1 MDTSK
6 IRIENGIIKGFVVD
20 EEFTSQGP
28 GGNVRRVS
36 ATWTFD
42 GMPVEKMCQL
52 VWADAK
58 VKMRNAKLSKMSDAN
73 IESLKGRILNVMDF
87 LSADGGGTNAA
98 LKAQVAEQEAR
109 LNEIAKTF
117 MNIAL
122 SEAQVELG
130 EGASNEAIQNVT
142 MRIFNEKYAALV
154 K

>member
-6 IRIENGIIKGFVVD
+6 VRIENGIIKGFIIN

-36 ATWTFD
+36 ATWSFD

-58 VKMRNAKLSKMSDAN
+58 VKMRNAKLSKMSDAD
-73 IESLKGRILNVMDF
+73 IEGLKGQTLNVMDF
-87 LSADGGGTNAA
+87 LSADGGGTNAV
-98 LKAQVAEQEAR
+98 LKAQLEVERAR
-109 LNEIAKTF
+109 VKEIAKAF
-117 MNIAL
+117 MNVAL
-122 SEAQVELG
+122 AEATAELG
-130 EGASNEAIQNVT
+130 SGASNEAVQNRT
-142 MRIFNEKYAALV
+142 MAIFNEKYAALV

>member
-6 IRIENGIIKGFVVD
+6 VRIENGIIKGFIIN

-28 GGNVRRVS
+28 GGNIRRVS
-36 ATWTFD
+36 ATWSFD

-58 VKMRNAKLSKMSDAN
+58 VKMRNAKLSKMSDAD
-73 IESLKGRILNVMDF
+73 IEGLKGQTLNVMDF

-98 LKAQVAEQEAR
+98 LKAQVAAQEAK
-109 LNEIAKTF
+109 LNMIAKTF
-117 MNIAL
+117 MGLAL
-122 SEAQVELG
+122 DEAQAELG
-130 EGASNEAIQNVT
+130 DGASNEAVQNVT
-142 MRIFNEKYAALV
+142 MRIYNEKYAALV

>member
-6 IRIENGIIKGFVVD
+6 ITIENGIIKGFIVN

-58 VKMRNAKLSKMSDAN
+58 VKMRNAKLSKMSDSD
-73 IESLKGRILNVMDF
+73 IESLKGRTLNVMDF

-98 LKAQVAEQEAR
+98 LKAQLEAEKAR
-109 LNEIAKTF
+109 LVEITKTF

-122 SEAQVELG
+122 NEATAELG
-130 EGASNEAIQNVT
+130 AGASNEAIQNAT
-142 MRIFNEKYAALV
+142 MRIFNEKYASLV

>member
-6 IRIENGIIKGFVVD
+6 VRIENGIIKGFTIN

-58 VKMRNAKLSKMSDAN
+58 VKMRNAKLSKMSDAD
-73 IESLKGRILNVMDF
+73 IEGLKGQTLNVMDF

-98 LKAQVAEQEAR
+98 LKAQLEAERAR
-109 LNEIAKTF
+109 LKEITKAF

-122 SEAQVELG
+122 AEATAELG
-130 EGASNEAIQNVT
+130 PGASNEAIQNKT
-142 MRIFNEKYAALV
+142 MAIFNEKYAALV

>member
-6 IRIENGIIKGFVVD
+6 VRIENGIIKGFVVA

-42 GMPVEKMCQL
+42 GMPVEKLCNL

-58 VKMRNAKLSKMSDAN
+58 VKMRNAKLSKMSDAD
-73 IESLKGRILNVMDF
+73 IEGLKGQTLNVMDF

-98 LKAQVAEQEAR
+98 LKAQLEVERAR
-109 LNEIAKTF
+109 VKEIAKAF
-117 MNIAL
+117 MNVAL
-122 SEAQVELG
+122 AEATAELG
-130 EGASNEAIQNVT
+130 PGASNEAVQNRT
-142 MRIFNEKYAALV
+142 MVIFNEKYAALV

>member
-6 IRIENGIIKGFVVD
+6 VRIENGIIKGFVVD

-58 VKMRNAKLSKMSDAN
+58 VKMRNAKLSKMADKD
-73 IESLKGRILNVMDF
+73 IEGLKGQTLNVMDF

-98 LKAQVAEQEAR
+98 LKAQLEAERAR
-109 LNEIAKTF
+109 LKEITKAF

-122 SEAQVELG
+122 AEAQGELG
-130 EGASNEAIQNVT
+130 PGASNEAIQNVC

>member
-6 IRIENGIIKGFVVD
+6 VRIENGIIKGFIIN

-36 ATWTFD
+36 ATWSFD

-58 VKMRNAKLSKMSDAN
+58 VKMRNAKLSKMSDAD
-73 IESLKGRILNVMDF
+73 IEGLKGQTLNVMDF

-98 LKAQVAEQEAR
+98 LKAQLEAERAR
-109 LNEIAKTF
+109 LKEITKAF
-117 MNIAL
+117 MNVAL
-122 SEAQVELG
+122 AEATAELG
-130 EGASNEAIQNVT
+130 QGASNEAVQNRT
-142 MRIFNEKYAALV
+142 MAIFNEKYAALV

>member
-6 IRIENGIIKGFVVD
+6 VRIENGIIKGFVVA

-28 GGNVRRVS
+28 GGNVRRVN
-36 ATWTFD
+36 ATWSFD

-52 VWADAK
+52 AWSDAK
-58 VKMRNAKLSKMSDAN
+58 VKMRNAKLSKMSDAD
-73 IESLKGRILNVMDF
+73 IEGLKGQTLNVMDF

-98 LKAQVAEQEAR
+98 LKAQLEAEKAR
-109 LNEIAKTF
+109 LVEITKAF

-130 EGASNEAIQNVT
+130 DGASNEALQNVC
-142 MRIFNEKYAALV
+142 MIIFNENYAVLV